1 MEGSCRQRDLEVGFC
16 NVSPLDELW
25 ELEFDEI
32 NQANE
37 TPSEV
42 DSATNIRTLGC
53 MAKLAGPSRVSARF
67 GGAMCGHSIISASR
81 FGPAFLALWLV
92 CPAAAQVDQERA
104 EAYFKEAAALC
115 EHDGGRLW
123 GVSLYG
129 PMVFADARTRTLA
142 TNEPRPTEEQPRS
155 LGFAN
160 SPMEWGGTRWT
171 AFIWDFTTSLPDAR
185 TRNMFLL
192 HELFHRI
199 QPELGLVTLK
209 GQNAH
214 LDNIEGRIWLR
225 LEWRALAQALGQSG
239 EDRRRAVSDAAAFRM
254 ARRSQFAGSAE
265 NERREEITE
274 GLAQYTGTV
283 AATASRAEAVA
294 SAVEQLAAAEQ
305 HETFLQQAYTAGVA
319 YGILLDDASPDWR
332 RAVRG
337 NSDLGE
343 MLLAALSVT
352 PATNAVEA
360 SRHYGGAELRTAEE
374 IRAEQR
380 TAWMRELRSRF
391 VDGPVLVVP
400 SGGGGSFNAVGATP
414 IPGAGT
420 VYVLPYHQ
428 KGAWGTLDATN
439 GVLVG
444 DDGTRRLPGPVRVDG
459 ATVTGE
465 GWTVTVGTGWLVQSG
480 TRSGDYQ
487 IVRDRQ

>member
-1 MEGSCRQRDLEVGFC
+1 MS
-16 NVSPLDELW
+16 
-25 ELEFDEI
+25 
-32 NQANE
+32 
-37 TPSEV
+37 
-42 DSATNIRTLGC
+42 
-53 MAKLAGPSRVSARF
+53 
-67 GGAMCGHSIISASR
+67 GHSITSAWW
-81 FGPAFLALWLV
+81 FGRTLLALCFV

-104 EAYFKEAAALC
+104 EAYFKEADAIC
-115 EHDGGRLW
+115 QRDGGRLW
-123 GVSLYG
+123 GVSLHG

-142 TNEPRPTEEQPRS
+142 TNRPRPAEEQPRS

-171 AFIWDFTTSLPDAR
+171 AFMWDFTISLPDAR
-185 TRNMFLL
+185 TRNMFML

-214 LDNIEGRIWLR
+214 LDTLEGRIWLR
-225 LEWRALAQALGQSG
+225 LEWRALARALGQSG
-239 EDRRRAVSDAAAFRM
+239 EDRKRAVNDAAGFRL
-254 ARRSQFAGSAE
+254 ARRSQFDNSAE

-283 AATASRAEAVA
+283 AATVSHAEAVA
-294 SAVEQLAAAEQ
+294 SAMEQLASAEE

-332 RAVRG
+332 RSVRG
-337 NSDLGE
+337 DSDLGR
-343 MLLAALSVT
+343 MLVAALDVT
-352 PATNAVEA
+352 PSKDAVEA
-360 SRHYGGAELRTAEE
+360 SGSYGGPELRTAEE
-374 IRAEQR
+374 TRAEQR
-380 TAWMRELRSRF
+380 TARMRELRNRF
-391 VDGPVLVVP
+391 VDAPVLVVP

-420 VYVLPYHQ
+420 VYVLPYRQ
-428 KGAWGTLDATN
+428 KGDWGTLDATN

-444 DDGTRRLPGPVRVDG
+444 DDGTRRLPGPVRIDG
-459 ATVTGE
+459 ASVTGE
-465 GWTVTVGTGWLVQSG
+465 GWTVTVAPGWLVRSG

-487 IVRDRQ
+487 IIRDRSR